1 MRQAFAFPP
10 LAVPA
15 ALSAAAF
22 AATLL
27 CGLLIAPPPLAAQQA
42 GKLTPDRIV
51 QSVVQIHADVPADA
65 PSARR
70 LGTSRAGAGAVIRAD
85 GVPDGHIVTIGYLIT
100 DASAVEVTDHAGR
113 KRAAQVVGFDQ
124 ASGLGL
130 IRLSGK
136 ADLPALE
143 LGTSRGL
150 DVRQPVIVAGG
161 GSVDS
166 LQPAIIASLRPY
178 AASWEYMLERAI
190 FAAPPIER
198 FAGAPLLGADGTLIG
213 IGSLLINDLLPGQ
226 ALAGNMF
233 VPAELLRPV
242 IGEMVASGR
251 PKANRPWLGL
261 NADELQK
268 DGVLVVGNISRDGP
282 AAKAGLKRGDVVIGL
297 AGKPIKG
304 LADFYKRL
312 WSMGEP
318 GVEVPLRVM
327 QADGVRNLRLQSGD
341 RYKNMRAQPTY

>member
-1 MRQAFAFPP
+1 MRQAFAFPFF
-10 LAVPA
+10 AVPA
-15 ALSAAAF
+15 AWF
-22 AATLL
+22 AAGVTAVLL
-27 CGLLIAPPPLAAQQA
+27 CGLLLAPPLAAQQA
-42 GKLTPDRIV
+42 GKLTPERIV
-51 QSVVQIHADVPADA
+51 QSVVLIHTEVPADA

-70 LGTSRAGAGAVIRAD
+70 LGTSRAGAGAVIRVD

-100 DASAVEVTDHAGR
+100 DAATVEVTDHTGR

-130 IRLSGK
+130 IRLSGR

-143 LGTSRGL
+143 LGSSRGL
-150 DVRQPVIVAGG
+150 EVRQPVIVAGG
-161 GSVDS
+161 GSVGS
-166 LQPAIIASLRPY
+166 LQPAIVVSLRPY
-178 AASWEYMLERAI
+178 AAAWEYMLERAI
-190 FAAPPIER
+190 FAAPAIER
-198 FAGAPLLGADGTLIG
+198 FGGAPLLGADGTLIG
-213 IGSLLINDLLPGQ
+213 IGSLLLNDVLPGQ
-226 ALAGNMF
+226 TMTGNMF

-242 IGEMVASGR
+242 IAEMVTAGR

-268 DGVLVVGNISRDGP
+268 DGALVVGNISRDGP

-297 AGKPIKG
+297 DGKPIKG

-327 QADGVRNLRLQSGD
+327 QADGVRELRLQSGD

>member
-1 MRQAFAFPP
+1 MRQAFAYP
-10 LAVPA
+10 LVP
-15 ALSAAAF
+15 LSAAFF
-22 AATLL
+22 APIFTIAL
-27 CGLLIAPPPLAAQQA
+27 CLCALVAAPPLAAQQA
-42 GKLTPDRIV
+42 GKLTPARIA
-51 QSVVQIHADVPADA
+51 QSIVLIHADVPADA

-70 LGTSRAGAGAVIRAD
+70 LGTERDGVGAVIRAD
-85 GVPDGHIVTIGYLIT
+85 GVADGHIVTIGYLIT
-100 DASAVEVTDHAGR
+100 DASAVEVTDHMGR

-143 LGTSRGL
+143 LGSSRGL
-150 DVRQPVIVAGG
+150 EPRQPVIIAGG
-161 GSVDS
+161 GSVDA
-166 LQPAIIASLRPY
+166 LQPAIVASVRPY
-178 AASWEYMLERAI
+178 AASWEYMLDRAI
-190 FAAPPIER
+190 FASPPIER
-198 FAGAPLLGADGTLIG
+198 FGGAPLLGADGTLIG
-213 IGSLLINDLLPGQ
+213 IGSLLISDALPGQ
-226 ALAGNMF
+226 AVPGNMF

-268 DGVLVVGNISRDGP
+268 DGVLVIGNVSRDGP
-282 AAKAGLKRGDVVIGL
+282 AAKAGLKRGDVVFGL

-304 LADFYKRL
+304 LTDFYKRL

-318 GVEVPLRVM
+318 GVEVPLKVM
-327 QADGVRNLRLQSGD
+327 QADGVRELRLQSGD